1 MVVSIKL
8 VANAMPFMT
17 VLRDKFSIALIFLN
31 HSLLISIV
39 MAHILNVIRLI
50 TAVFVRQKNTYKAKF
65 TKRIGDKMRLFI
77 TSICF
82 CSIFYLTTYTEHA
95 HSAWFTATGQAVV
108 INNDK
113 SGARREATEEAIK
126 QALLFAGASVRSV
139 QQMTNGLLM
148 DDHLEIRA
156 TGEVNTI
163 QLIDEVY
170 EDGVVSVSIKAD
182 IFAQDTQCSAADYTK
197 KLSTTY
203 FPIRFQ
209 AQASDGQIHDLGK
222 VTALKF
228 KDMMDKLTPGM
239 TVSHIEPY
247 VFEWQKADESR
258 QAQSLANKTNTQYV
272 ITFVIDDI
280 SVQRFES
287 SSFNPFNGSTSVRSF
302 NFTLALING
311 ATGQSLYSQHYE
323 SVTPWTYDFNQMV
336 DVASQAFWRSQYGK
350 NMQKMLQKSI
360 TDLEEFAMCEPTMGR
375 VLAVAN
381 NQLQINLGQTHQVQ
395 AGDQL
400 TLFNVKQITDNFGQQ
415 YRQFAL
421 HPTKLVVRQVY
432 SDTATVEAIDRS
444 LLGNV
449 QPNDYVSRQ

>member
-1 MVVSIKL
+1 MRLII
-8 VANAMPFMT
+8 T
-17 VLRDKFSIALIFLN
+17 GIFL
-31 HSLLISIV
+31 
-39 MAHILNVIRLI
+39 
-50 TAVFVRQKNTYKAKF
+50 
-65 TKRIGDKMRLFI
+65 
-77 TSICF
+77 
-82 CSIFYLTTYTEHA
+82 CSIFCLTTYPKKA
-95 HSAWFTATGQAVV
+95 HGAWFTATGQAIV

-113 SGARREATEEAIK
+113 NGARREATEEAIK

-170 EDGVVSVSIKAD
+170 EDGIVSVSIRAD
-182 IFAQDTQCSAADYTK
+182 IFAQETQCSAADYTK

-209 AQASDGQIHDLGK
+209 AQASDGQIHELGK

-228 KDMMDKLTPGM
+228 KDMMDKLTPSM
-239 TVSHIEPY
+239 TISHIEPY
-247 VFEWQKADESR
+247 VFEWQNADEMR
-258 QAQSLANKTNTQYV
+258 QAQSLASKTNTQYV
-272 ITFVIDDI
+272 VTFVIDDI
-280 SVQRFES
+280 SVHRYES
-287 SSFNPFNGSTSVRSF
+287 TSFNPFKGSSSVRSF
-302 NFTLALING
+302 NFTLSLING
-311 ATGQSLYSQHYE
+311 ATGQSLYSQQYE
-323 SVTPWTYDFNQMV
+323 SVTPWTYDFNQAV
-336 DVASQAFWRSQYGK
+336 DVSSQAFWRSQYGH
-350 NMQKMLQKSI
+350 NMQKILQQSI
-360 TDLEEFAMCEPTMGR
+360 TDLEEFAICQPTMGR

-400 TLFNVKQITDNFGQQ
+400 TLFNVNQITDTFGQQ
-415 YRQFAL
+415 YRQFVL
-421 HPTKLVVRQVY
+421 HPTKLVVRQVF

>member
-1 MVVSIKL
+1 MRWFFTGICL
-8 VANAMPFMT
+8 C
-17 VLRDKFSIALIFLN
+17 
-31 HSLLISIV
+31 
-39 MAHILNVIRLI
+39 
-50 TAVFVRQKNTYKAKF
+50 VFV
-65 TKRIGDKMRLFI
+65 GL
-77 TSICF
+77 
-82 CSIFYLTTYTEHA
+82 SIFPKHVYG
-95 HSAWFTATGQAVV
+95 AWFTATGQAVV

-113 SGARREATEEAIK
+113 NGARRDATEEAIK

-148 DDHLEIRA
+148 GDHLEIRA

-170 EDGVVSVSIKAD
+170 EDGIVSVSIRAD
-182 IFAQDTQCSAADYTK
+182 IFAQQTQCSAADYTK

-209 AQASDGQIHDLGK
+209 AQASDGQVHDLGK

-228 KDMMDKLTPGM
+228 KDMMDKLTPSM
-239 TVSHIEPY
+239 TISHIEPY
-247 VFEWQKADESR
+247 VFEWQKADEMR

-280 SVQRFES
+280 SVERFES
-287 SSFNPFNGSTSVRSF
+287 SSFNPFQGSNNVRSF
-302 NFTLALING
+302 DFTLSLING
-311 ATGQSLYSQHYE
+311 ATGQSLYAKQYQ
-323 SVTPWTYDFNQMV
+323 SVTPWAYEFNKMV
-336 DVASQAFWRSQYGK
+336 DVASQSFWRSQYGH

-360 TDLEEFAMCEPTMGR
+360 TDLEEFAICQPTMGR

-400 TLFNVKQITDNFGQQ
+400 TLFNVKQITDTFGQQ
-415 YRQFAL
+415 YRQFVL
-421 HPTKLVVRQVY
+421 HPTKLVVRQVF

-449 QPNDYVSRQ
+449 QANDYVSRQ

>member
-1 MVVSIKL
+1 
-8 VANAMPFMT
+8 
-17 VLRDKFSIALIFLN
+17 
-31 HSLLISIV
+31 
-39 MAHILNVIRLI
+39 
-50 TAVFVRQKNTYKAKF
+50 
-65 TKRIGDKMRLFI
+65 MRWLI
-77 TSICF
+77 TSICL
-82 CSIFYLTTYTEHA
+82 CSIFCLTTYAKQVHG
-95 HSAWFTATGQAVV
+95 AWFSATGQAVV

-113 SGARREATEEAIK
+113 NGARREATEEAIK

-170 EDGVVSVSIKAD
+170 QDGIVSVSIRAD
-182 IFAQDTQCSAADYTK
+182 IFAQETQCSAADYTK

-209 AQASDGQIHDLGK
+209 AQASDGQIHGLGK
-222 VTALKF
+222 VTALKL
-228 KDMMDKLTPGM
+228 KTMMDKLTPSM
-239 TVSHIEPY
+239 TISHIEPY
-247 VFEWQKADESR
+247 VFEWQKADTNR
-258 QAQSLANKTNTQYV
+258 HAQSLANKTNTQYV

-280 SVQRFES
+280 SVHRFES
-287 SSFNPFNGSTSVRSF
+287 SSFNPFKGSSSVRSF
-302 NFTLALING
+302 NFTLSLING
-311 ATGQSLYSQHYE
+311 ATGQSLYTHQYE
-323 SVTPWTYDFNQMV
+323 SVTPWTFDFNQIV
-336 DVASQAFWRSQYGK
+336 DVASQSFWRSQYGH

-360 TDLEEFAMCEPTMGR
+360 TDLEEFAICQPTMGR

-400 TLFNVKQITDNFGQQ
+400 TLFNVKQVTDTFGQQ
-415 YRQFAL
+415 YRQFVL
-421 HPTKLVVRQVY
+421 HPTKLVVRQVF

>member
-1 MVVSIKL
+1 
-8 VANAMPFMT
+8 
-17 VLRDKFSIALIFLN
+17 
-31 HSLLISIV
+31 
-39 MAHILNVIRLI
+39 
-50 TAVFVRQKNTYKAKF
+50 
-65 TKRIGDKMRLFI
+65 MRWFI
-77 TSICF
+77 TGIGLCIVVGLS
-82 CSIFYLTTYTEHA
+82 TYPKYVYG
-95 HSAWFTATGQAVV
+95 AWFTATGQAVV

-113 SGARREATEEAIK
+113 NSARRDATEEAIK

-148 DDHLEIRA
+148 GDHLEVRA

-170 EDGVVSVSIKAD
+170 EDGIVSVSIRAD
-182 IFAQDTQCSAADYTK
+182 IFAQKTQCSAADYTK

-203 FPIRFQ
+203 FPIRFE
-209 AQASDGQIHDLGK
+209 AQASDGQIHNLGK

-228 KDMMDKLTPGM
+228 KDMMDKLTPSM
-239 TVSHIEPY
+239 TISHIEPY
-247 VFEWQKADESR
+247 VFEWQKADEMR

-280 SVQRFES
+280 SVDRQQS
-287 SSFNPFNGSTSVRSF
+287 PSFNPFKGSSSLRSF
-302 NFTLALING
+302 NFTLSLING
-311 ATGQSLYSQHYE
+311 ATGQSLYSKQYE
-323 SVTPWTYDFNQMV
+323 SVTPWNYNFNKMV
-336 DVASQAFWRSQYGK
+336 DVSSQSFWRSQYGH

-360 TDLEEFAMCEPTMGR
+360 TDLEEFAICQPTMGR

-400 TLFNVKQITDNFGQQ
+400 TLFNVKQITDTFGQQ

-421 HPTKLVVRQVY
+421 HPTKLVVRQVF

-449 QPNDYVSRQ
+449 QANDYVSRQ

>member
-1 MVVSIKL
+1 
-8 VANAMPFMT
+8 
-17 VLRDKFSIALIFLN
+17 
-31 HSLLISIV
+31 
-39 MAHILNVIRLI
+39 
-50 TAVFVRQKNTYKAKF
+50 
-65 TKRIGDKMRLFI
+65 MRWFI
-77 TSICF
+77 TSICLCVF
-82 CSIFYLTTYTEHA
+82 IALSTYPQHVYG
-95 HSAWFTATGQAVV
+95 AWFTATGQAVV

-113 SGARREATEEAIK
+113 NSARRDATEEAIK

-148 DDHLEIRA
+148 GDHLEIRA

-170 EDGVVSVSIKAD
+170 EDGIVSVSIRAD
-182 IFAQDTQCSAADYTK
+182 IFAHQTQCSAADYTK
-197 KLSTTY
+197 KLSSTY

-209 AQASDGQIHDLGK
+209 AQASDGQVQDLGK

-228 KDMMDKLTPGM
+228 KDMMDKLTPSM
-239 TVSHIEPY
+239 TISHIEPY
-247 VFEWQKADESR
+247 VFEWQKADEMR

-280 SVQRFES
+280 SVDRFES
-287 SSFNPFNGSTSVRSF
+287 SSFNPFQGGSSVRSF
-302 NFTLALING
+302 DFTLSLING
-311 ATGQSLYSQHYE
+311 ATGQSLYTKQYE
-323 SVTPWTYDFNQMV
+323 SVTPWTYDFNVMV
-336 DVASQAFWRSQYGK
+336 DVASQSFWRSQYGY
-350 NMQKMLQKSI
+350 NIQKMLQKSI
-360 TDLEEFAMCEPTMGR
+360 TDLEEFAICQPTMGR

-400 TLFNVKQITDNFGQQ
+400 TLFNVKQITDTFGQQ
-415 YRQFAL
+415 YRQFVL
-421 HPTKLVVRQVY
+421 HPTKLVVREVF

-449 QPNDYVSRQ
+449 QANDYVSRQ